1 MRNGRKYNFFLFFS
15 FLLNIKIKKLKHV
28 YFNLQGGKF
37 NKSPCKHS
45 GISQYFEL
53 TVEQWYQN
61 WSALIWVCLQNILKK
76 FGNYLCFLVTLC
88 LVTKITK
95 SLLNEKCVFNI
106 VKQFWWYVLE
116 SWDLWLYENG
126 VTIRF
131 SMNWLRGQFSQFSR
145 YVRLSVFLPVCPI
158 ARNRQFCQN
167 G

>member
-1 MRNGRKYNFFLFFS
+1 MQAFGHISIRWTNRCS
-15 FLLNIKIKKLKHV
+15 MISKLIRP
-28 YFNLQGGKF
+28 NLGMKT
-37 NKSPCKHS
+37 KPTHS
-45 GISQYFEL
+45 
-53 TVEQWYQN
+53 
-61 WSALIWVCLQNILKK
+61 LQNILKK
-76 FGNYLCFLVTLC
+76 YGNYLCSLVTLC

-95 SLLNEKCVFNI
+95 SLLNEKCVSNI

-167 G
+167 C